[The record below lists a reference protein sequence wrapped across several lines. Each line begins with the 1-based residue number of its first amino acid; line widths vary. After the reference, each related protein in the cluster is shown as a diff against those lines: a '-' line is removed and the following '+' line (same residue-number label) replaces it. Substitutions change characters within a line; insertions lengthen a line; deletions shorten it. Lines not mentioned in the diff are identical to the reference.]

1 MAANYHNATNLRVIV
16 DRNRIQNDDFMDVQM
31 EIGDIGEKFRS
42 FGWTVKE
49 VDGHDMSSLVDVVD
63 WANSEDGGPVAIVAN
78 TIKGKGVSYMEN
90 NPSFHGM
97 ARMMKSCELHWRSY
111 HECAFI
117 WRGIQRW
124 IWEGSSTN
132 CTRPSCG
139 RVRG

>member
-1 MAANYHNATNLRVIV
+1 MAASYHNASNLRAVV

-49 VDGHDMSSLVDVVD
+49 VDGHDMSSLVDVLD

-78 TIKGKGVSYMEN
+78 TIKGNGVTFMEN

-97 ARMMKSCELHWRSY
+97 APDDEELRIALEELS
-111 HECAFI
+111 
-117 WRGIQRW
+117 
-124 IWEGSSTN
+124 
-132 CTRPSCG
+132 
-139 RVRG
+139 